1 MIEFKLSKRSV
12 YRCQTEKPMSAA
24 WKIIIPFFFVGL
36 IENDAIVVNLLIY
49 IVVFVLGFYMIMK
62 LIPLK

>member
-1 MIEFKLSKRSV
+1 MTNQS
-12 YRCQTEKPMSAA
+12 EKEKEYDELLSAA